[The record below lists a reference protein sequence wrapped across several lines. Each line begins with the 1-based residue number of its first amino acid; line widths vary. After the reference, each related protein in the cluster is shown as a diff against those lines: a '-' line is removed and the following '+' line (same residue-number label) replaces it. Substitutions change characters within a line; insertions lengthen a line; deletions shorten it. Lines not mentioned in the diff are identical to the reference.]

1 MKIFKKFP
9 DQLSKFKYLNH
20 IESPKDLKL
29 LNENQLI
36 ILADELREFL
46 LHSVSKTGGHF
57 GAGLGAIELTIAMHY
72 VLDMPFDKIVWD
84 TGHQA
89 YPHKILTGRRDQMNM
104 MRKKDGLHA
113 FPSITESEYDA
124 MSVGHSSTSI
134 SASLG
139 MNEASKYLSSK
150 RNIFSVIGDGAM
162 TAGIAFEGMMH
173 TAHLNNNLNIIL
185 NDNDMSISKNTGGLS
200 DYLTKVWASKSYKK
214 LKSSGK
220 KVLKNLPGALH
231 ISRNIKDGLKSAVM
245 PGNFFEDLGLNYIG
259 PIDGHDISLLIK
271 TLQRMLEKKEPYLLH
286 IITKKGAGFEPAENE
301 RIKYHAI
308 SKIENTQAKKQK
320 KFQDIFGEWLCYKAN
335 VDNKLI
341 GITPAMKEGSGMVNF
356 EEQYPDRFYDVAIA
370 EQHSVTF
377 GAGLSLGGTKPV
389 VAIYSSF
396 LQRAYDQFIHD
407 VCLENLDVTF
417 ALDRAGVVGEDGPT
431 HSGNFDLSFMRCV
444 PNIVVA
450 TPSDENEMWGLL
462 NTCYAHNGP
471 AAIRYP
477 RGSGIGAAIKDKN
490 DAFNLGK
497 AKKIRN
503 GEKVCILNF
512 GVLMD
517 RVTECA
523 EANNF
528 GLVDMRFVK
537 PLDEQLLLELS
548 NNYEAF
554 VTLEDHSIVG
564 GAGSAVSEF
573 FAAQMIFKP
582 ILHLGLEDK
591 FPAHGSRNEVLEMN
605 GLDVATLNKKI
616 IGFANSI

>member
-462 NTCYAHNGP
+462 NACYKHNGP

-477 RGSGIGAAIKDKN
+477 RGAGIGASIKDKN
-490 DAFNLGK
+490 DAFDLGK
-497 AKKIRN
+497 ANKILN
-503 GEKVCILNF
+503 GKKVCILNF

-605 GLDVATLNKKI
+605 GLDVATLGKKI